1 MSFFEENVLKFFTPV
16 QFQKGDFMLS
26 AGKVEH
32 FLYYIERGI
41 VRYFYYNT
49 LKDKEITTDF
59 TFSGQFCLSY
69 ASFVKQI
76 PSVLQMQALTD
87 IKAYKIGRSQ
97 LEKLM
102 NNIEVVKI
110 KAVILEKL
118 FVEKSERELRFLTQT
133 PEENYLYLLQKE
145 PVLLQNI
152 PLKYIASY
160 IGITPQALS
169 RIRKRIVL

>member
-41 VRYFYYNT
+41 VRYFHYNT

>member
-1 MSFFEENVLKFFTPV
+1 MSFFEENVRKFFIPV
-16 QFQKGDFMLS
+16 QFKKGDFMLS

>member
-1 MSFFEENVLKFFTPV
+1 MSFFEENVRKFFTPV

-41 VRYFYYNT
+41 ARHFYYNM

-87 IKAYKIGRSQ
+87 IKAYKIRRSQ

-102 NNIEVVKI
+102 SNIEFVKI
-110 KAVILEKL
+110 KADILEKL

>member
-59 TFSGQFCLSY
+59 TFSEQFCLSY

>member
-1 MSFFEENVLKFFTPV
+1 MSFFEEKVRDFFTPV
-16 QFQKGDFMLS
+16 QFKKGDFMLP
-26 AGKVEH
+26 AGKVER

-41 VRYFYYNT
+41 VRYFYYDA

-87 IKAYKIGRSQ
+87 INAYKIGRSQ

-102 NNIEVVKI
+102 NNIEFVQI
-110 KAVILEKL
+110 KADILEKL
-118 FVEKSERELRFLTQT
+118 FIEKSERELRFLTQT
-133 PEENYLYLLQKE
+133 PEENYLYLLKKE